1 MIIVEIIGTRPTRI
15 ININRCCIFW
25 PAFVCCTLW
34 MLVEIF
40 VFNLF
45 FAKKLKN
52 AKMQKSMKFAAKF
65 SKNMSFF
72 KFAPKSWSKG
82 RAFVVSSTQNH
93 RIIHLFY
100 LWNTGLIM
108 KKSIVSDTFQKCQHH
123 WQLDLYFAALLPCV
137 PSQEMV
143 KLVYLHSVF
152 RVKSNF

>member
-1 MIIVEIIGTRPTRI
+1 
-15 ININRCCIFW
+15 
-25 PAFVCCTLW
+25 

-93 RIIHLFY
+93 QIIESEGLAYGYLTFTMCASSRNGEIVLF
-100 LWNTGLIM
+100 TQC
-108 KKSIVSDTFQKCQHH
+108 F
-123 WQLDLYFAALLPCV
+123 
-137 PSQEMV
+137 
-143 KLVYLHSVF
+143 
-152 RVKSNF
+152 

>member
-1 MIIVEIIGTRPTRI
+1 
-15 ININRCCIFW
+15 
-25 PAFVCCTLW
+25 

-93 RIIHLFY
+93 QIIKCVLYTESEGLAYGYLTFTMCASSRNGEIVLF
-100 LWNTGLIM
+100 TQC
-108 KKSIVSDTFQKCQHH
+108 F
-123 WQLDLYFAALLPCV
+123 
-137 PSQEMV
+137 
-143 KLVYLHSVF
+143 
-152 RVKSNF
+152 